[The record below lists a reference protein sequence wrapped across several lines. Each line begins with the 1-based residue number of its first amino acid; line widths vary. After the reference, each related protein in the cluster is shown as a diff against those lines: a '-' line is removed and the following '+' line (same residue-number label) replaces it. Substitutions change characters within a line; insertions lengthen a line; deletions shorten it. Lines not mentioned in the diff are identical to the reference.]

1 MQDVVQLGM
10 SEELSEVMEGV
21 SAGDKVRISLEV
33 TVSEI
38 DDERFKATIDA
49 VDPDLSVLDGAD
61 EDDEAD
67 YEPEVEGDEEDEE
80 DEYEEYDEEEE

>member
-10 SEELSEVMEGV
+10 SEDLSEVMEGV

-38 DDERFKATIDA
+38 DEERFRGTIDA
-49 VDPDLSVLDGAD
+49 VDPELSVIGGAD
-61 EDDEAD
+61 EDDEED
-67 YEPEVEGDEEDEE
+67 YEPEVE
-80 DEYEEYDEEEE
+80 DEEEEFDEDFEEEE

>member
-21 SAGDKVRISLEV
+21 SAGDKVKLTFEV

-38 DDERFKATIDA
+38 DEERFKATIDML
-49 VDPDLSVLDGAD
+49 DPDVSVIGGSE
-61 EDDEAD
+61 EDDEED
-67 YEPEVEGDEEDEE
+67 YEPEVEEDE
-80 DEYEEYDEEEE
+80 EEYDEYEDEEE

>member
-21 SAGDKVRISLEV
+21 SAGDKVKLTFEV

-38 DDERFKATIDA
+38 DEERFKATIDML
-49 VDPDLSVLDGAD
+49 DPDVSVIGGSE
-61 EDDEAD
+61 EDDEED
-67 YEPEVEGDEEDEE
+67 YEPEVEEDEE
-80 DEYEEYDEEEE
+80 EEYDEYEGEEE

>member
-21 SAGDKVRISLEV
+21 SAGDKVKLTFEV

-38 DDERFKATIDA
+38 DEERFKATIDML
-49 VDPDLSVLDGAD
+49 DSDISVIGGSE
-61 EDDEAD
+61 EDDEED
-67 YEPEVEGDEEDEE
+67 YEPQVEEEEE
-80 DEYEEYDEEEE
+80 EYEEYDDEEE

>member
-21 SAGDKVRISLEV
+21 SAGDKVKLTFEV

-38 DDERFKATIDA
+38 DDERFKATIDML
-49 VDPDLSVLDGAD
+49 DPEVSVIGGS
-61 EDDEAD
+61 EDDEED
-67 YEPEVEGDEEDEE
+67 YEPEVEEEE
-80 DEYEEYDEEEE
+80 EYEEYDDEEE

>member
-21 SAGDKVRISLEV
+21 SAGDKVRLTLEV

-38 DDERFKATIDA
+38 DDERFKATIDML
-49 VDPDLSVLDGAD
+49 DPEVSVMGGSE
-61 EDDEAD
+61 EDDEED
-67 YEPEVEGDEEDEE
+67 YEPEVEEDEE
-80 DEYEEYDEEEE
+80 EEYDEYEDEEE

>member
-21 SAGDKVRISLEV
+21 SAGDKVRLTLEV

-38 DDERFKATIDA
+38 DDERFKATIDML
-49 VDPDLSVLDGAD
+49 DPEVSVMGGSE
-61 EDDEAD
+61 EDDEED
-67 YEPEVEGDEEDEE
+67 YEPEVEE
-80 DEYEEYDEEEE
+80 DEEEEYDDYEDEEE

>member
-21 SAGDKVRISLEV
+21 SAGDKVKLTFEV

-38 DDERFKATIDA
+38 DDERFKATIDML
-49 VDPDLSVLDGAD
+49 DPDVSVIGGSE
-61 EDDEAD
+61 EDDEED
-67 YEPEVEGDEEDEE
+67 YEPQVEEEE
-80 DEYEEYDEEEE
+80 EEYDEYDDEEE